1 MNFEPFFN
9 NLIFSLLFITVVLQ
23 SRFLE
28 IRPAYNEKNT
38 FFSSNQDQTKIG
50 VFTITLFLSFFLSYR
65 WFESG
70 HPPLSNLYE
79 SLLFL
84 TWTFLVFFLLV
95 MKKTKKTDHTFI
107 QDFLGFL
114 LLSIALF
121 LYTFATWRLPDEMQT
136 MTPLVP
142 ALQSNWLL
150 MHVSIMLL
158 SYSSLLAGSLCSMSY
173 LFVFYFLDSPAEGDS
188 QILVIDENT
197 KNEVLNFDQV
207 SPMETSLKKE
217 KTSSKSENSFLET
230 KILTDLDQYSYQ
242 SLSFGFPLLTLG
254 IISGAVWANEAWGSY
269 WSWDPKETWAFITW
283 LIFALYLHVRM
294 NKGWGGVNAAWVAT
308 FGFFMVWICYLGV
321 NLLGKGLHSYGW
333 WQN

>member
-1 MNFEPFFN
+1 MNFEPLFN
-9 NLIFSLLFITVVLQ
+9 NLIFSLLFFTVVLQ

-28 IRPAYNEKNT
+28 MRSAYTEKNT

-50 VFTITLFLSFFLSYR
+50 VSAITLLLSFFLSYR

-95 MKKTKKTDHTFI
+95 MNQTRKTDYNFI

-173 LFVFYFLDSPAEGDS
+173 LFVFYFLDSPGELESQLFSPEQKKKDEG
-188 QILVIDENT
+188 
-197 KNEVLNFDQV
+197 LNFDQV
-207 SPMETSLKKE
+207 ASMETSFSKENVSSKIGNKFLE
-217 KTSSKSENSFLET
+217 KT
-230 KILTDLDQYSYQ
+230 ILTDLDKYSSQ

-294 NKGWGGVNAAWVAT
+294 NKGWAGVNAAWVAT

>member
-9 NLIFSLLFITVVLQ
+9 NLIFSLLFFTVVLQ

-28 IRPAYNEKNT
+28 IRPAYNEKNN

-50 VFTITLFLSFFLSYR
+50 VFTITLLLSFFLSYR

-95 MKKTKKTDHTFI
+95 MNKTKKTDQNFI
-107 QDFLGFL
+107 LDFIGFL

-173 LFVFYFLDSPAEGDS
+173 LFVFYFLNSPAELDS
-188 QILVIDENT
+188 QILLSDQNK
-197 KNEVLNFDQV
+197 KNEVLNFDQI

-217 KTSSKSENSFLET
+217 NISSKIENSFLET

-294 NKGWGGVNAAWVAT
+294 NKGWAGVNAAWVAT

>member
-9 NLIFSLLFITVVLQ
+9 NLLFSLLFFTVVLQ

-28 IRPAYNEKNT
+28 IRPAYNEKKN

-50 VFTITLFLSFFLSYR
+50 VFTITLLLSFFLSYR

-95 MKKTKKTDHTFI
+95 MNKTKKTDQNFI
-107 QDFLGFL
+107 LDFIGFL

-173 LFVFYFLDSPAEGDS
+173 LFVFYFLDSPPELDS
-188 QILVIDENT
+188 QILLSDQNK

-217 KTSSKSENSFLET
+217 NISSKIGNSFLET

-294 NKGWGGVNAAWVAT
+294 NKGWAGVNAAWVAT

-333 WQN
+333 WPN